1 MAWNNTGTAV
11 LVKAATEATG
21 ISAEGYN
28 VGMNMLGYIYIYSI
42 MVMYQQQWMIVINK
56 LYWI

>member
-28 VGMNMLGYIYIYSI
+28 VGMNMYIYIYI
-42 MVMYQQQWMIVINK
+42 A
-56 LYWI
+56 